1 MGTVTGNLLSPACGD
16 LSGTPSRVVAGFD
29 SATVILPLLIRYAAT
44 NPIVR
49 AWNEWVIICL
59 IFIYCFVAIFSKN
72 HKKFY
77 GIKIVLP
84 LVSAGALLAS
94 SIYWNFSLPKEVLG
108 ITGTVGLAF
117 VAALVISDFGIEFN
131 EYIRSGL
138 VAMQPDLYLNISV
151 QVMLISISLYLLISA
166 LQLMYPNWLWL
177 GLSLVIV
184 LVSITRSSRQKGS
197 IVSAGAS
204 AFLISAIGF
213 GFMSVAL
220 AIVVCT
226 LYNNFILNRDV
237 DDKLGDIPLLDT
249 GEPHAEEDLGDVR
262 FRLILNA
269 LLLSAILTEKAF
281 AGSTFITVGLVSTLW
296 VLVAP
301 FVLSSRDF

>member
-1 MGTVTGNLLSPACGD
+1 M
-16 LSGTPSRVVAGFD
+16 
-29 SATVILPLLIRYAAT
+29 
-44 NPIVR
+44 
-49 AWNEWVIICL
+49 
-59 IFIYCFVAIFSKN
+59 
-72 HKKFY
+72 
-77 GIKIVLP
+77 
-84 LVSAGALLAS
+84 
-94 SIYWNFSLPKEVLG
+94 
-108 ITGTVGLAF
+108 
-117 VAALVISDFGIEFN
+117 AALVISDIGIEFN

-151 QVMLISISLYLLISA
+151 QVMLISVSLYLLISA

-177 GLSLVIV
+177 GLSIVIV
-184 LVSITRSSRQKGS
+184 LVSITRSTRQKGS

-213 GFMSVAL
+213 GFVSVAL

-249 GEPHAEEDLGDVR
+249 GEPHTAEELGDVR

-269 LLLSAILTEKAF
+269 LLLSAILTENAF

-301 FVLSSRDF
+301 FVLSNRDF